1 MTVVVALFWMPETMG
16 KSLEEIDASF
26 KKGSRSA
33 VANGGVVELGAPVV
47 ENLRDLNEAELKH
60 DMKVTSRVVVDS
72 PNSSSSVSLS

>member
-1 MTVVVALFWMPETMG
+1 MTVVVALLWMPETMG

-47 ENLRDLNEAELKH
+47 ENLKDLNEAELKH

-72 PNSSSSVSLS
+72 PSSSSSVSLS